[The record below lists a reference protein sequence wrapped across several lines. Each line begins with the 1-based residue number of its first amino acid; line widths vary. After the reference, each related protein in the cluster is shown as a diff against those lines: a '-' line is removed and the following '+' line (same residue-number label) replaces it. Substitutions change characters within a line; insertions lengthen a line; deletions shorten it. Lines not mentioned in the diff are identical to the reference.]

1 MELLHA
7 QAEQH
12 FTRPPG
18 RFTEA
23 GLVKALE
30 ELGIGRPSTY
40 ASTLSVLQVRLLGDQ
55 ARNLNGGLSDGE
67 TVFRWRRGE
76 ASNFGEAKSSSSAKR
91 GATCWETR
99 PAVFSA
105 SSCGNKDLCRATM
118 HTQTPHTYMPSL
130 RVVQSF
136 FAWMSHTPTRR
147 SRTSTALTV
156 QSFEDSAQD
165 RLGSGWPRLR
175 SAWAQVQRRGKH
187 CAG

>member
-40 ASTLSVLQVRLLGDQ
+40 ASTLSVLQVRLVDDQ
-55 ARNLNGGLSDGE
+55 ASDLNGGLSDGE
-67 TVFRWRRGE
+67 TVFTWRRGE
-76 ASNFGEAKSSSSAKR
+76 ASTFGEAKSSSSAKH
-91 GATCWETR
+91 GATCWETH
-99 PAVFSA
+99 PAAHSA
-105 SSCGNKDLCRATM
+105 SNCGNRNLCRASM
-118 HTQTPHTYMPSL
+118 QTQTSHTYMPSL
-130 RVVQSF
+130 RAVQSF
-136 FAWMSHTPTRR
+136 PAWMSHTPTRR

-175 SAWAQVQRRGKH
+175 RARAQVQRCGKH
-187 CAG
+187 GAG